1 MEEKKQQGV
10 VALIWLVIATLLEF
24 IAVIAWVI
32 WKTKIALFLL
42 GVQTVLWIL
51 IFLLFC
57 LWKRSLKKLL

>member
-1 MEEKKQQGV
+1 MEEKKQQGI

-24 IAVIAWVI
+24 IAVIAWFI

-42 GVQTVLWIL
+42 GVQTVLWVL

-57 LWKRSLKKLL
+57 LWKRSLKKLM